1 MNAIWVLAHGP
12 GGACSPDH
20 QNNLQ
25 VRHVHAIQGS
35 REGEHSSMRVYVE
48 VLVMCT
54 HPHEE
59 REALLLM
66 AVVRRSTVSSVF
78 SLV

>member
-1 MNAIWVLAHGP
+1 M
-12 GGACSPDH
+12 
-20 QNNLQ
+20 
-25 VRHVHAIQGS
+25 HAIQGS

-66 AVVRRSTVSSVF
+66 AVVRRSTVASVF
-78 SLV
+78 SRV